1 MTTSCFSS
9 PFLKARRWTQRD
21 LPSQCCFLARAGS
34 TWGPVASPGGGW
46 GRCHP
51 SCQPPV
57 ASQGDAGCLAGLRT
71 LCVAYADLSER
82 DYEEWL
88 KVYHEASTLL
98 KDRTQRLEDCYE
110 LIEKVTAR
118 EDPREGLQS
127 RAVGQGP
134 FCSVVMLSHLVRS
147 LANPKLC
154 IVSLLRRPLVLMGS
168 LSERSSHPQSSVN
181 ILRSFR

>member
-1 MTTSCFSS
+1 MTTRCFSR

-118 EDPREGLQS
+118 GDPREGPQS
-127 RAVGQGP
+127 IAVGQGP
-134 FCSVVMLSHLVRS
+134 FCSVVTLSHLVRS
-147 LANPKLC
+147 LAYLKLF
-154 IVSLLRRPLVLMGS
+154 IASFFASKTLGFNGLALGKVQP
-168 LSERSSHPQSSVN
+168 PSVK
-181 ILRSFR
+181 R